1 MPRTTRRSSRNRGS
15 NEIVAPGFGTNSDIN
30 QLTRDLGGRCV
41 VLPRNAV
48 LAMMQSEGRGLA
60 GASDGDKGGKSGEQ
74 AAASSATFASP
85 QTSSAWAEFLQEEG
99 GSAVAASNGA
109 PGESSSSTKEPPAK
123 KLKMEDGLLSSS
135 SSPGTAEYDLSALS
149 GSDNTTKGN
158 SFGSLV
164 QTGTMDST
172 LVGRKNLRATDKGV
186 QHLAV
191 PTVLMPKI
199 AITRVCASCNAAHA
213 IAIDKSNQAYGWG
226 RNEGLVLGS
235 EFGEGAKVIPT
246 PKIIATDIETAAL
259 GKSHTLFLKTDG
271 TLHALGQNKVG
282 QCAWRGSV
290 KQSGVLKACLV
301 SGSKKGGDA
310 TRFIR
315 IACGEDFS
323 MALSDQGT
331 LYTTGSAEFGQLG
344 NGETGE
350 HFVTANKLAFDNK
363 FGFGE
368 RTIFMQNDPDDN
380 NSNDLSRKI
389 VTIQQ
394 SIKIQDIAAGKH
406 HALALEAPAAGGDG
420 GTRIFSWGC
429 GNYGV
434 LGHNRQKDEHYP
446 RHVSFLSRSMTF
458 TKLAAGANCSLALTV
473 QGHVYYWGNHRSNAE
488 AVMKPQLVDALANNQ
503 HNVTHI
509 GAGPG
514 NVACT
519 TDLGNTVVWG
529 NGPYGELGLDG
540 KKSSA
545 KPAFVESITGLV
557 VSDMAVGQ
565 GTILYVIKDDK
576 KLPTADLYAIEAAL
590 Q

>member
-30 QLTRDLGGRCV
+30 QLTRDLGGS
-41 VLPRNAV
+41 LPRNAV

-60 GASDGDKGGKSGEQ
+60 GASGGNKSKSGDGS
-74 AAASSATFASP
+74 AATSAPSSSP
-85 QTSSAWAEFLQEEG
+85 QTSSAWADFLQEEG
-99 GSAVAASNGA
+99 GSAVAASGT
-109 PGESSSSTKEPPAK
+109 ESSKDERPAK
-123 KLKMEDGLLSSS
+123 KLKMNQGLLNLAASSS
-135 SSPGTAEYDLSALS
+135 GGTVEYDLSALPVS
-149 GSDNTTKGN
+149 NKKGDTY
-158 SFGSLV
+158 GSLV
-164 QTGTMDST
+164 QSGTMDST
-172 LVGRKNLRATDKGV
+172 MVGRKNLRATDKAV

-191 PTVLMPKI
+191 PTVLMPKV
-199 AITRVCASCNAAHA
+199 AITRVCTSCNAAHA

-235 EFGEGAKVIPT
+235 EFGEDVKVIPT
-246 PKIIATDIETAAL
+246 PKIIATDIEMAAL
-259 GKSHTLFLKTDG
+259 GKAHTLFLKTDG
-271 TLHALGQNKVG
+271 SVYALGQNKVG

-290 KQSGVLKACLV
+290 KQSGVLKPCIIT
-301 SGSKKGGDA
+301 GSKKGDDA

-323 MALSDQGT
+323 VALSDQGVM
-331 LYTTGSAEFGQLG
+331 YTTGSAEFGQLG

-363 FGFGE
+363 FGFSE
-368 RTIFMQNDPDDN
+368 RTIFVENNPDDN
-380 NSNDLSRKI
+380 NSNDLNRKTI
-389 VTIQQ
+389 TIQQ
-394 SIKIQDIAAGKH
+394 PIKIQDIAAGKH
-406 HALALEAPAAGGDG
+406 HALALEAPSAGGNS

-434 LGHNRQKDEHYP
+434 LGHNRQKDEYFP
-446 RHVSFLSRSMTF
+446 RHVSFLNRSMTF

-545 KPAFVESITGLV
+545 KPAFVDSISGLV

-565 GTILYVIKDDK
+565 GSILYVIKDDK
-576 KLPTADLYAIEAAL
+576 KLPTADLDAIEEAL
-590 Q
+590 R